1 MNLLR
6 RGAII
11 IAVRRLKRED
21 GNGKMEP
28 SSQESPATPLS
39 INRRGGAPFLQLLDR
54 KSRDRPAA
62 RQDQPPGSKRQ
73 PAVRA
78 AVTILT
84 AAGSSFHRV
93 VDRLF
98 RPGPAPCPWSR
109 DRPAPAGQGR
119 SLFMY
124 NSSVPIFGAPL
135 YRFSVQT
142 SGRQARHFC
151 RPGRRVFVPVP
162 WPAAGRIVGAP
173 AAARDENKR
182 RAPMDSGPFLDLFLT
197 RTFCMILII

>member
-1 MNLLR
+1 M
-6 RGAII
+6 
-11 IAVRRLKRED
+11 D
-21 GNGKMEP
+21 T

-39 INRRGGAPFLQLLDR
+39 INRRGGAPFLQLLGR
-54 KSRDRPAA
+54 ESRDRPAA

-78 AVTILT
+78 AVTISA

-93 VDRLF
+93 VGRSF

-124 NSSVPIFGAPL
+124 NSYGPIFGPNIRPPGQALLPARAPC
-135 YRFSVQT
+135 F
-142 SGRQARHFC
+142 
-151 RPGRRVFVPVP
+151 RPGTLAGSRANRRHPCSSSGSGT
-162 WPAAGRIVGAP
+162 AAGRPVV
-173 AAARDENKR
+173 N
-182 RAPMDSGPFLDLFLT
+182 RAPL
-197 RTFCMILII
+197 